1 MNTGEGPRQLPQP
14 PWRAGGSKLG
24 SQEILLSRPCR
35 LILGARRR
43 GVGEE
48 EV

>member
-1 MNTGEGPRQLPQP
+1 MGEGSQQRSQP
-14 PWRAGGSKLG
+14 PAQAGGSESG
-24 SQEILLSRPCR
+24 SQKILLSRPCR
-35 LILGARRR
+35 LILGARRQ